1 MKIEDKKLLVRLLYR
16 YMDEL
21 MVEDSKNRKGSRA
34 VSYGIGIKSQYEHA
48 RIIAQK
54 LSAEIGKDIEVWGFE

>member
-16 YMDEL
+16 YMEEL
-21 MVEDSKNRKGSRA
+21 MTADSKNRKGGRA
-34 VSYGIGIKSQYEHA
+34 VSYGAGIKSQYEHA

-54 LSAEIGKDIEVWGFE
+54 LSAEVGKAIEVWRFE